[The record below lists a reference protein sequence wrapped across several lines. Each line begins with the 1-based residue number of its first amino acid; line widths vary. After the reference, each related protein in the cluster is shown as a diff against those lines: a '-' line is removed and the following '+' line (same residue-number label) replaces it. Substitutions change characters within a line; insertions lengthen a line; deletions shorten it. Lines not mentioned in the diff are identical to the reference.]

1 MANAYK
7 KVMETKSSTGDHSIY
22 TCPDATTA
30 IIKTAWV
37 YNGSGGAA
45 QLTLKINSTTIAYD
59 GAVADKYT
67 KSWFYLA
74 SGDIGILEAG
84 DILKINTNAQ
94 PITVYLSLL
103 EIS

>member
-7 KVMETKSSTGDHSIY
+7 KVMVTKSSTGDHSIY
-22 TCPDATTA
+22 TCPTATTA

-45 QLTLKINSTTIAYD
+45 QLTLKINS
-59 GAVADKYT
+59 
-67 KSWFYLA
+67 
-74 SGDIGILEAG
+74 
-84 DILKINTNAQ
+84 NAQ

>member
-7 KVMETKSSTGDHSIY
+7 KVMVTKSSTGDHSIY
-22 TCPDATTA
+22 TCPTATTA

-67 KSWFYLA
+67 KSWFYL
-74 SGDIGILEAG
+74 GVLEAG